1 MTDFFA
7 GFEQEPTPQRRQR
20 QTRLSPQELQSQRR
34 RRVLVTFAVAIVL
47 VGGVTFAKRDAIAD
61 FRAGEFFPNPFAQV
75 EPEIADYEGPGSG
88 RVEIEIPAGASGAQ
102 MASVLYQAG
111 VVASPTAFTQAFAAN
126 PDASGI
132 QPGVYEMYLQ
142 MRAEDAVSRL
152 LRGERLEVRVPI
164 PEGFT
169 LAQIVDRLEARTHLT
184 RADIEAALA
193 YPETIGLP
201 EVAGGVVEGWLFPAT
216 YEVRPTQSATDVLS
230 AMVRR
235 TIQELDRIGVPEED
249 RHDTIIKA
257 SIVEREA
264 PGDDLYRGKVARV
277 ILNRLATP
285 KPLGMDAIDA
295 FGAGRPAHL
304 IPRADFQDT
313 SNPWASRVQ
322 LGLPPTAIGSPGAA
336 ALEAAFNPPEGP
348 WIWFVTVNLDTG
360 ETIFTDNYSEFLEL
374 RRQYQEWAREHGF

>member
-1 MTDFFA
+1 MTDLFA
-7 GFEQEPTPQRRQR
+7 GFEQEPEPQRHQR
-20 QTRLSPQELQSQRR
+20 HSRLSPQEMQAQRR
-34 RRVLVTFAVAIVL
+34 RRVIVTFAVAIAL
-47 VGGVTFAKRDAIAD
+47 VGGVTLAKRDAISD
-61 FRAGEFFPNPFAQV
+61 LRSGEFFPNPFAQAEV
-75 EPEIADYEGPGSG
+75 EIADYEGPGSD
-88 RVEIEIPAGASGAQ
+88 RVEIEIPAGASGAM

-111 VVASPTAFTQAFAAN
+111 VVASPAAFTRAFAAN

-132 QPGVYEMYLQ
+132 QPGVYAMYLQ
-142 MRAEDAVSRL
+142 MRADDAVSRL

-184 RADIEAALA
+184 REAIEAALA

-216 YEVRPTQSATDVLS
+216 YDVRPTQTATDVLS

-235 TIQELDRIGVPEED
+235 TVQELDRIGVAEEA
-249 RHDTIIKA
+249 RHDVITKA

-264 PGDDLYRGKVARV
+264 PDDDLYRGKVARV

-304 IPRADFQDT
+304 ITRAEFNDPT
-313 SNPWASRVQ
+313 NPWASRVN
-322 LGLPPTAIGSPGAA
+322 LGLPPTPIGSPGAA
-336 ALEAAFNPPEGP
+336 ALEAVHNPPEGP

-360 ETIFTDNYSEFLEL
+360 ETIFTDSYTEFLEL